1 MSRVIGVDYDSHQYH
16 VAVIEDGELSVF
28 ETEDMADSDE
38 SVMFAVQTVLSDLS
52 EEDRVF
58 VERPIHIQN
67 PNTTLKLA
75 KAFSFL
81 NYGCLENGIPFQDIR
96 TTTWKKRVVGAGN
109 AKKDQVLAFARERYG
124 DTIKNQHLADATCI
138 ALAGIQ
144 IVGEEEEETRGPL
157 VMCDSEECL
166 WWRPNEDNEEKFI
179 KWNRTFVELK
189 GLGFRGTCG
198 RDTGPAIRFRTVF
211 TASKKQ
217 KVPECVAYSDK
228 KISGH
233 IDMSRF
239 LNPKPYRVTENIKEI

>member
-1 MSRVIGVDYDSHQYH
+1 MVRVIGVDYDSHQYH
-16 VAVIEDGELSVF
+16 IAVLEDGELSVF
-28 ETEDMADSDE
+28 ETDDMADSDE
-38 SVMFAVQTVLSDLS
+38 SVMFAVQSVLSDLS
-52 EEDRVF
+52 EDDRVF

-109 AKKDQVLAFARERYG
+109 AKKDQVLEFARNLYG

-138 ALAGIQ
+138 ALAGVQ
-144 IVGEEEEETRGPL
+144 IVEEEMGDNPL
-157 VMCDSEECL
+157 VMCDAIECL
-166 WWRPNEDNEEKFI
+166 HNKPNDNNEEKFI
-179 KWNRTFVELK
+179 RWTLTFDALK
-189 GLGFRGTCG
+189 GSGFRGTCNRVG
-198 RDTGPAIRFRTVF
+198 GPAIKFRTVF

-217 KVPECVAYSDK
+217 KVSECIAFSDS

-233 IDMSRF
+233 LDMSRF
-239 LNPKPYRVTENIKEI
+239 LNPKPYQTSENIKEI